1 MYRIP
6 RSTVVAVGA
15 YSAVWVGFVIVGS
28 LQETPASL
36 VFLVFGL
43 IPLGFLFVF
52 TQVTLADEGSCEFRS
67 VARRRRIR
75 AQRITAISTD
85 EAAIYVH
92 HDRGKIHMWE
102 TDNFD
107 DLLSRLLELNP
118 AIELRGW
125 VRQEHD
131 ATALP

>member
-1 MYRIP
+1 VTRTYRIP

-15 YSAVWVGFVIVGS
+15 YSGVWVGFVIVGS
-28 LQETPASL
+28 LQKTPGSL
-36 VFLVFGL
+36 VFL
-43 IPLGFLFVF
+43 P
-52 TQVTLADEGSCEFRS
+52 
-67 VARRRRIR
+67 
-75 AQRITAISTD
+75 
-85 EAAIYVH
+85 
-92 HDRGKIHMWE
+92 
-102 TDNFD
+102 DNFD